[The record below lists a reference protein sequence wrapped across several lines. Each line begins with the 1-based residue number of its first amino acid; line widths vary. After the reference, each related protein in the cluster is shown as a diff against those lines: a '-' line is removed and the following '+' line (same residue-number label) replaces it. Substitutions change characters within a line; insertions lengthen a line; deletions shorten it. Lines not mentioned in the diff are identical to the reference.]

1 MFEQSLAAWQ
11 NCYLA
16 ISAAGATLAGLLF
29 VALSMHVQTLKD
41 AKTANVRRLAEH
53 TFRDFVRCLMASLFL
68 LIPRFDPSSLA
79 WVSIML
85 GLSGGFFVAKTLF
98 NTMRDKVAVHHSRY
112 VAKRVKISLIGDAF
126 FIYAGIVIL
135 LGWKSVD
142 LGLMLFAAMV
152 ILLLTSTRNAWFILV
167 HELG

>member
-1 MFEQSLAAWQ
+1 MLAQQLSTWQ

-29 VALSMHVQTLKD
+29 VSLSMHVQTLKD
-41 AKTANVRRLAEH
+41 AKNANLRRLAEH
-53 TFRDFVRCLMASLFL
+53 TFRDFIRCLVASLFL
-68 LIPRFDPSSLA
+68 LIPGFDPSSLA
-79 WVSIML
+79 WMSIAL

-98 NTMRDKVAVHHSRY
+98 DTARDKVAVQHSRY
-112 VAKRVKISLIGDAF
+112 LAKRVMLSLIGDAF
-126 FIYAGIVIL
+126 FVYVGIDIL
-135 LGWKSVD
+135 LGRRSDD

-152 ILLLTSTRNAWFILV
+152 ILLMASTRNAWFILV